1 VDNICVNNRPK
12 YRFGKICK
20 GYLDMNCSRWRFFF
34 NIIIL
39 FLRCL
44 DLGSPSNQHIETK
57 LDRPFRKHLHIHMA
71 DEKKHM
77 DLFSSLVMIG
87 KKHLVN
93 YTLIHYPSHTHT
105 YRVSI

>member
-1 VDNICVNNRPK
+1 
-12 YRFGKICK
+12 
-20 GYLDMNCSRWRFFF
+20 
-34 NIIIL
+34 
-39 FLRCL
+39 
-44 DLGSPSNQHIETK
+44 
-57 LDRPFRKHLHIHMA
+57 MA